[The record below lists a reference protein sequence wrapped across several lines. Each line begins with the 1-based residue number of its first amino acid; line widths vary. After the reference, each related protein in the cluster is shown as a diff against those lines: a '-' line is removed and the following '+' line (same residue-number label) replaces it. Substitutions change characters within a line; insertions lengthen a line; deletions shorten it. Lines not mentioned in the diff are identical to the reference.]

1 MATIIQK
8 KRLANEV
15 KLLSQQP
22 LHYCAAYPD
31 ETNPLIWYFMILGQ
45 KDTDYHKGEYIGK
58 LFIVLNIQLNLQ
70 IIIC

>member
-22 LHYCAAYPD
+22 LHYCIAYPD
-31 ETNPLIWYFMILGQ
+31 ESDPLIWYFLIVGQ
-45 KDTDYHKGEYIGK
+45 KGTDYYG
-58 LFIVLNIQLNLQ
+58 
-70 IIIC
+70 